1 MIDLNLST
9 RSTGALAQLGERVVC
24 NHEVIGSIPIR
35 SMVSSVQ
42 FSGQPRNPSLAISVR
57 KTAFASPRALKL
69 RAASINVCNG
79 HGMQIG
85 AGDDTDKS
93 GARWTILTDD

>member
-1 MIDLNLST
+1 
-9 RSTGALAQLGERVVC
+9 
-24 NHEVIGSIPIR
+24 
-35 SMVSSVQ
+35 MVSSVQ
-42 FSGQPRNPSLAISVR
+42 FSLVSGQPRNPSLAISVR
-57 KTAFASPRALKL
+57 RTAFACPRALKL